1 MPRKIFSQSS
11 LAHALGHQQLPY
23 TTGREA
29 GWQWK
34 QKGKSSAD
42 TFFFFLTLKIVFIS
56 RYYYFFFNHAF
67 SVLENTSSG
76 SLPHFLL

>member
-34 QKGKSSAD
+34 QKGKRSAD
-42 TFFFFLTLKIVFIS
+42 TFFFLTLKIVFIS
-56 RYYYFFFNHAF
+56 RYFFFNHAF
-67 SVLENTSSG
+67 SVLENSSSG
-76 SLPHFLL
+76 SLPTSYYK